1 MNPSRRLPYPLRV
14 SFGRF
19 SRNLIGSIR
28 RRTARTRHIRV
39 IMNPAAGPD
48 RNVLKML
55 NSIFQQAGVDWDV
68 DVTHRSG
75 DGRRL
80 AQRALA
86 SGAQVIAAYGGDGT
100 ITDVA
105 SGMLG
110 SPVPLGILPG
120 GTTNS
125 IAASLGIPTDVGQAA
140 RLLVETEPVQRELR
154 LGQVNG
160 HFFTQMV
167 GIGLEARMIEATD
180 RAQKDR
186 LGILAYGIN
195 ALNALAHPPLARYI
209 LNLDGNIVDAEGVT
223 VFVLNV
229 DNLNI
234 PSLQEIS
241 PWPRRGLLDVFLVA
255 RADLLSLLSLAA
267 SAAGVGIPVSGLSH
281 WQARRVSIAADPPQ
295 PAQGDGEFLGTSPV
309 FLDSLPG
316 EVHVIIPDRK
326 GTPVPEVIVTPGMNL
341 PGSTG
346 FIGRDHANS
355 AGS

>member
-1 MNPSRRLPYPLRV
+1 MRSSRRFPHSLRI

-19 SRNLIGSIR
+19 SRNLIGSLR
-28 RRTARTRHIRV
+28 RRTARVQHIRV

-55 NSIFQQAGVDWDV
+55 NGIFQQAGVDWDV
-68 DVTHRSG
+68 DVTHQNG

-86 SGAQVIAAYGGDGT
+86 SGADVVAAYGGDGT

-105 SGMLG
+105 SGLLG
-110 SPVPLGILPG
+110 SSIPFGILPG

-125 IAASLGIPTDVGQAA
+125 IAASLGIPSDLAQAA
-140 RLLVETEPVQRELR
+140 GLLVGTQPALREIH

-167 GIGLEARMIEATD
+167 GIGLEARMVAATD

-195 ALNALAHPPLARYI
+195 ALNALAHPPMARYF
-209 LNLDGNIVDAEGVT
+209 LTLDGNVVDAEGVT

-234 PSLQEIS
+234 PSLQEIP

-255 RADLLSLLSLAA
+255 KADLPSLLSLAA
-267 SAAGVGIPVSGLSH
+267 SAAGVGIAVSGLSH
-281 WQARRVSIAADPPQ
+281 WQARQVSITADPPQ
-295 PAQGDGEFLGTSPV
+295 PVQGDGEFLGQSPV
-309 FLDSLPG
+309 IVDTVQG
-316 EVHVIIPDRK
+316 AVQIIVPDRK
-326 GTPVPEVIVTPGMNL
+326 YIPAPVEIVTPEIDP

-346 FIGRDHANS
+346 FIGRDHANP